1 MRAVF
6 KFGVLAAAIGL
17 CAVAPASAQPAS
29 SPSGGPQ
36 PAPASEPNQVQTV
49 TITAQRL
56 EAINTF
62 VNQTSRPNRF
72 QRQIARWD
80 RKICSTVL
88 GLPEKHAQY
97 MNDRLA
103 VNAINVGLTPGQ
115 PGCYSNILI
124 MVAPDAD
131 NFVAEVVKKHGSAF
145 GKYFDVG
152 GVTTNGR
159 KALKAWVATPMPV
172 RWWHISETA
181 STDGIGTTSGGN
193 FAVHRASR
201 IRPDTRQ
208 VFARVI
214 IIVDAERAKGV
225 SYQALCDYISMV
237 ALAQI
242 APTEGPKAV
251 PSILNLWVDRDA
263 GKPLPTG
270 MTQWDQDY
278 LHALY
283 NSAPDARD
291 AKHQREEMT
300 QDMKKAAAKEPKA
313 PK

>member
-1 MRAVF
+1 MRAVL
-6 KFGVLAAAIGL
+6 KLGALAAAMSVG
-17 CAVAPASAQPAS
+17 AAASAQTPA
-29 SPSGGPQ
+29 PAKPA
-36 PAPASEPNQVQTV
+36 PAPASEPTQVQAV

-62 VNQTSRPNRF
+62 VAQTSRPNRF

-80 RKICSTVL
+80 RNICSTVL

-103 VNAINVGLTPGQ
+103 LNAINVGLTPGQ

-159 KALKAWVATPMPV
+159 KALKAWVETPMPV

-193 FAVHRASR
+193 FTVHRASR
-201 IRPDTRQ
+201 IRPDTRE

-214 IIVDAERAKGV
+214 VIVDAERAKGV

-270 MTQWDQDY
+270 LTQWDQDY

-291 AKHQREEMT
+291 AKHQREEMIE
-300 QDMKKAAAKEPKA
+300 DMKKAAAKEPKA